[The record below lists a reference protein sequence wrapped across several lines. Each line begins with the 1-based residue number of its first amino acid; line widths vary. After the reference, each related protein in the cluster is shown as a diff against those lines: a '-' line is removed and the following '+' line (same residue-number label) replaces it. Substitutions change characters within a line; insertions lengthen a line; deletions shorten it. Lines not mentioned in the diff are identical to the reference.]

1 MDFFTKFFL
10 DKKKASL
17 LLTSFFSLVLFFSS
31 DSSSSSKVKGSI
43 IDIYSTLSAP
53 KSWYNNILLVK
64 QENEL
69 FALKNAQLSLHN
81 SKLINYQIENE
92 RLRRMLDFK
101 KESFEYI
108 SILPAK
114 IVNSNISNSIES
126 IIINVGKNDGIIKN
140 LSVIDTNGFLVG
152 KIIEVGK
159 ENSKVQL
166 ISDSNFL
173 VSIKIGNNI
182 SIGQF
187 KSTYGKYGTLEG
199 ILKTSD
205 IEAGNIAYTSGISE
219 IYPPDIPVSKV
230 INNHKKKNKLFQ
242 DVAVEILTDIN
253 NLYYVFV
260 IQ

>member
-1 MDFFTKFFL
+1 MDFLRKFYL
-10 DKKKASL
+10 DKKKVSL
-17 LLTSFFSLVLFFSS
+17 LFTSFLSLILFFSS
-31 DSSSSSKVKGSI
+31 DSSSSSRVKGSI
-43 IDIYSTLSAP
+43 LDIYSTLAIP
-53 KSWYNNILLVK
+53 KNWYNNILLVK

-69 FALKNAQLSLHN
+69 FALRNAQLSLYN
-81 SKLINYQIENE
+81 SKLINYEIENE
-92 RLRRMLDFK
+92 ALRQMLDFK

-126 IIINVGKNDGIIKN
+126 IIINVGKTDGITKN

-205 IEAGNIAYTSGISE
+205 IETDNIAYTSGISE

-242 DVAVEILTDIN
+242 SVAVEILTDIN

>member
-10 DKKKASL
+10 DKKSIPL
-17 LLTSFFSLVLFFSS
+17 INEFFFAGIIFSS

-126 IIINVGKNDGIIKN
+126 IIINVGENDGIIKN

-159 ENSKVQL
+159 ENSK
-166 ISDSNFL
+166 
-173 VSIKIGNNI
+173 
-182 SIGQF
+182 
-187 KSTYGKYGTLEG
+187 STV
-199 ILKTSD
+199 D
-205 IEAGNIAYTSGISE
+205 
-219 IYPPDIPVSKV
+219 
-230 INNHKKKNKLFQ
+230 F
-242 DVAVEILTDIN
+242 
-253 NLYYVFV
+253 
-260 IQ
+260 